1 LNSVFYYPGLVAW
14 RALAHAWLRRF
25 RRRLTNGPEGNTA
38 TLRAILSAAENTAV
52 GREFRFAD
60 ILAAPDP
67 AAAYRDSVPLRDYA
81 AHSAA
86 IEDIISG
93 QRDVLFAGAPKMI
106 LATSGTS
113 SDPKLLPTNRAQ
125 QNVALEHIT
134 LLAPAMRWHAA
145 PALGLRQRSVNL
157 MLASSPANKLPGGM
171 PLGMSSAGGMRRVLQ
186 TAPAIWTSPPP
197 VFELTDH
204 PTALYLH
211 ALFGLLDESAGC
223 IEAIFGSHIISWMS
237 MIMSRRAEL
246 VDDIAGGRIN
256 ADIALALAPPLRRQL
271 ESLLKP
277 NPARA
282 AAVDAALRGP
292 EAGLLPRLWPNLRV
306 LSTVVSGS
314 FAVSLPRLRM
324 FAGEGIPIFAT
335 VFGSTESMIGVNL
348 WPEQQER
355 YALSVGA
362 AYFEFLPLDQTDAIE
377 GEAVGP
383 GEVRI
388 GELYE
393 VIVTTWAGLYRY
405 RTGDVVRIS
414 SFTGT
419 TPVLELD
426 HRLGDVLDLAGE
438 KTSERHTREAI
449 LLLAEEAFGTPDAI
463 TNYTVAGNTTDTPY
477 RYRVYL
483 ELAEPDQAVRSS
495 DSLAQ
500 IFDRHLQASNI
511 LYRTLARANGRL
523 ASPQVYIVCPG
534 AFAELEEQHYRKSDG
549 VSRNQVKVPRL
560 LRDPEQIAL
569 LERRVTC
576 VADAQAN

>member
-1 LNSVFYYPGLVAW
+1 
-14 RALAHAWLRRF
+14 
-25 RRRLTNGPEGNTA
+25 
-38 TLRAILSAAENTAV
+38 
-52 GREFRFAD
+52 
-60 ILAAPDP
+60 
-67 AAAYRDSVPLRDYA
+67 
-81 AHSAA
+81 
-86 IEDIISG
+86 
-93 QRDVLFAGAPKMI
+93 
-106 LATSGTS
+106 
-113 SDPKLLPTNRAQ
+113 
-125 QNVALEHIT
+125 
-134 LLAPAMRWHAA
+134 
-145 PALGLRQRSVNL
+145 
-157 MLASSPANKLPGGM
+157 
-171 PLGMSSAGGMRRVLQ
+171 MSSAGGMRRVLQ

-211 ALFGLLDESAGC
+211 ALFGLLDASAGC

-237 MIMSRRAEL
+237 MINNRRDEL
-246 VDDIAGGRIN
+246 IADIADGRIN
-256 ADIALALAPPLRRQL
+256 AGIALAPPLRRQL
-271 ESLLKP
+271 ESVLAP

-292 EAGLLPRLWPNLRV
+292 EAALLPRLWPNLRV

-324 FAGEGIPIFAT
+324 LAGEGIPIFAT
-335 VFGSTESMIGVNL
+335 VFGSTESMVGVNL
-348 WPEQQER
+348 WPDQQER
-355 YALSVGA
+355 YALSIGA
-362 AYFEFLPLDQTDAIE
+362 AYFEFLPLDQTDAVE

-383 GEVRI
+383 SEVRV

-393 VIVTTWAGLYRY
+393 VIVTTRAGLYRY
-405 RTGDVVRIS
+405 RTGDVVRIC
-414 SFTGT
+414 SFAGN

-449 LLLAEEAFGTPDAI
+449 LHLAEEAFGSSDAI
-463 TNYTVAGNTTDTPY
+463 TNYTVTGNTTDTPY

-483 ELAEPDQAVRSS
+483 ELAEPEQAARSS

-523 ASPQVYIVCPG
+523 AGPQVYVVSPG

-576 VADAQAN
+576 VAGAHGS